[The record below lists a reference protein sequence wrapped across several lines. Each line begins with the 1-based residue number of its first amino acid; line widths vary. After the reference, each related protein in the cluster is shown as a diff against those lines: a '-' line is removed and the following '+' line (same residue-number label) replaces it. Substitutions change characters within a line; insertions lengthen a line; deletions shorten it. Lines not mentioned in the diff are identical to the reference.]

1 MGTYALYSMRH
12 ATRMVPAWYLA
23 THFAIY
29 WPGTTS
35 SLQAIE
41 FASTLNGWEPEMM
54 QDHLH
59 WAQNQQALMD
69 KEQWEVQV
77 RLGIAIA

>member
-1 MGTYALYSMRH
+1 
-12 ATRMVPAWYLA
+12 
-23 THFAIY
+23 
-29 WPGTTS
+29 
-35 SLQAIE
+35 LQAIE